1 MLREWEESC
10 KANCWCE
17 RVADIQSRKVDEVR
31 SGGNLAS
38 K

>member
-10 KANCWCE
+10 KANCWHKC
-17 RVADIQSRKVDEVR
+17 VAEIQSRKLDGLR
-31 SGGNLAS
+31 SGGSLAS